1 MVRQLEHREDGGQG
15 RDGGQGGDAGH
26 GGDGQQGGASHQG
39 GDRGRSMRIS
49 LLTPPQV

>member
-1 MVRQLEHREDGGQG
+1 MLVVRQLEHKEDGGQG
-15 RDGGQGGDAGH
+15 RDGQQGGDAG
-26 GGDGQQGGASHQG
+26 QGGASHQG

>member
-15 RDGGQGGDAGH
+15 RDGQQGGDAG
-26 GGDGQQGGASHQG
+26 QGGASHQG